1 MLVENIMT
9 CAGKKMCDNTH
20 LNYYATCKLFLVM
33 LAIIGIMMS
42 YKDS

>member
-1 MLVENIMT
+1 MLAENIMT
-9 CAGKKMCDNTH
+9 SAGKNLCDNTH

-42 YKDS
+42 FKVS